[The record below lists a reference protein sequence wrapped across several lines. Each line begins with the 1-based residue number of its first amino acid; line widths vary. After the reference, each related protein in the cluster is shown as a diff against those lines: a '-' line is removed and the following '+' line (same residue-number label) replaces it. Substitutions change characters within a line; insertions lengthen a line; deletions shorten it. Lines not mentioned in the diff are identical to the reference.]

1 MTDPTVHKLSSTDA
15 FVVTDL
21 PGAERADGIVRC
33 AKKVLI
39 GSTRSF
45 ARARTYGWAVLGQR
59 VSGASA
65 AVNAVG
71 DARDEALGAFCA
83 ELAPRVADGSL
94 SLAPGKGVGP
104 GGPGRSGLGRGAR
117 PRGVRRRGPGLRRG
131 RRRAPG
137 AEGGGGVRRRGR
149 RRAAP
154 RAWPRPA
161 PRSWRRGP
169 EALEAEADVLL
180 FGSTAGV
187 LDHHR
192 AAASPATVFVPTGNL
207 AFTPRALAV
216 ASRAGATV
224 LPDFLT
230 TAGPLAARVGL
241 DPAEALGERAAAAV
255 AHDEGPVLGACRA
268 AEEFLSGWVDELPFG
283 RPIG

>member
-1 MTDPTVHKLSSTDA
+1 MTDATVHTLSSTDA

-33 AKKVLI
+33 AKKVLL
-39 GSTRSF
+39 GSTRSL

-71 DARDEALGAFCA
+71 DARGEALAAFCG
-83 ELAPRVADGSL
+83 ELAPRIADGSL
-94 SLAPGKGVGP
+94 SLGPGKGVGP
-104 GGPGRSGLGRGAR
+104 GDLDGLGTVVEPDHDAFVA
-117 PRGVRRRGPGLRRG
+117 GVLACAAAGGELRG
-131 RRRAPG
+131 RRVAVEFDGGAGDALTAGLAAAG
-137 AEGGGGVRRRGR
+137 AEVV
-149 RRAAP
+149 AQ
-154 RAWPRPA
+154 
-161 PRSWRRGP
+161 GP
-169 EALEAEADVLL
+169 EAMEAEADVLL

-187 LDHHR
+187 LDHQR
-192 AAASPATVFVPTGNL
+192 AAASPATLFVPTGDL

-230 TAGPLAARVGL
+230 TAGPLAARAGL
-241 DPAEALGERAAAAV
+241 DPAEALGERAAAAL

-268 AEEFLSGWVDELPFG
+268 AEEFLSGWVEELPFG

>member
-1 MTDPTVHKLSSTDA
+1 VTDATVHKLSSTDA

-21 PGAERADGIVRC
+21 PGAARADGIVRC

-39 GSTRSF
+39 GSTRSL
-45 ARARTYGWAVLGQR
+45 ARARTYAWALLGQQ

-71 DARDEALGAFCA
+71 DGRGKALGAFCT
-83 ELAPRVADGSL
+83 ELAPKVADGSL

-104 GGPGRSGLGRGAR
+104 GDLAGLGSVVEPDHAAFVA
-117 PRGVRRRGPGLRRG
+117 GVLACAAAGDGLGG
-131 RRRAPG
+131 RRVAVEFDGG
-137 AEGGGGVRRRGR
+137 AGDDLT
-149 RRAAP
+149 AAL
-154 RAWPRPA
+154 AA
-161 PRSWRRGP
+161 AGADVVAHGP
-169 EALEAEADVLL
+169 EALGAEADVLL

-192 AAASPATVFVPTGNL
+192 AAASPATLFLPTGDL

-255 AHDEGPVLGACRA
+255 AHEEGPVLGACRA